1 MDGVRVLRKK
11 EDEALLATENLKRSG
26 LIPYLTETDSGISVI
41 IHPGLVLN
49 PERLRSVVNC
59 CENPVIVFLRREA
72 YARARSEFAMLCSIS
87 SSVGNQPEHYASLAR
102 QAIEHSQY
110 DRLEAKV
117 RMVCPRVHHLVIPY
131 KDALS
136 DPLVLLGPIRG
147 SDQKA
152 ASTMAS
158 KVLRSQPDRN
168 DSASREP
175 LRAGILP
182 RLIVGLYSRLI
193 LFSNGSYR
201 IAKLA
206 KRSFLGRIVM
216 SRVRRSNPKLREI
229 FDEEWQAVRTGRGQ
243 V

>member
-1 MDGVRVLRKK
+1 ML
-11 EDEALLATENLKRSG
+11 S
-26 LIPYLTETDSGISVI
+26 LI
-41 IHPGLVLN
+41 
-49 PERLRSVVNC
+49 
-59 CENPVIVFLRREA
+59 
-72 YARARSEFAMLCSIS
+72 
-87 SSVGNQPEHYASLAR
+87 
-102 QAIEHSQY
+102 
-110 DRLEAKV
+110 
-117 RMVCPRVHHLVIPY
+117 

-136 DPLVLLGPIRG
+136 DPLALLGPIRG
-147 SDQKA
+147 SNQKA
-152 ASTMAS
+152 ASTMVS

-243 V
+243 I

>member
-1 MDGVRVLRKK
+1 VLRKK

-26 LIPYLTETDSGISVI
+26 LIPYLTETDSDTSVI
-41 IHPGLVLN
+41 IHPGLVLY

-87 SSVGNQPEHYASLAR
+87 SGVANKPDHYASLAR

-110 DRLEAKV
+110 DKLEAKA
-117 RMVCPRVHHLVIPY
+117 RTACPGVQHLVIPY

-136 DPLVLLGPIRG
+136 NPLVLFGRISSSNQRIA
-147 SDQKA
+147 SMIVSKA
-152 ASTMAS
+152 R
-158 KVLRSQPDRN
+158 RSQPDRN
-168 DSASREP
+168 DSASRES

-182 RLIVGLYSRLI
+182 KLIVGLYSRLI

-243 V
+243 I